1 MEYYEDY
8 EKWAKPYTLLAV
20 ITTVLDV
27 VSFFAIYGSLAGYNS
42 GDDTD
47 ALLEL

>member
-8 EKWAKPYTLLAV
+8 EKWAKPYTFLAV